1 MRLVTANLQPLRL
14 DVLSDTSS
22 IPSFVPN
29 VRIDLVAASMRADRV
44 MAAIQDIARTGQVGD
59 GKIPVSPIERAVSTG
74 ETDKGAG

>member
-1 MRLVTANLQPLRL
+1 MRLGTANLQPFRL

-29 VRIDLVAASMRADRV
+29 VRIDLVAASTRADRV

-59 GKIPVSPIERAVSTG
+59 GKILVAPLERAVRTG